1 MRAGGWL
8 CEDPGGGGQ
17 PHAGGEAC
25 PPSSLTSRLQDGG
38 GRGLHFC

>member
-25 PPSSLTSRLQDGG
+25 SPSSLTSRLQDGG